1 MLSGVKE
8 WLTEGKWNE
17 KNICD
22 DIDKM
27 LEVKKGA
34 EPKDLVR
41 NLRLIDLEEDTIKKG
56 LPEVLEMAYAGMLDI
71 DNYITL
77 LGNMYW
83 ARTISYELPEKP
95 DMRKLE
101 IGVEKCLESVC
112 NSDDLD
118 TRVRKMIPPNDMHLL
133 SEDEKRIKFQNH
145 LPRINLKK

>member
-8 WLTEGKWNE
+8 WLTEGEWNE

-56 LPEVLEMAYAGMLDI
+56 LSEVLEMAYAG
-71 DNYITL
+71 Y
-77 LGNMYW
+77 
-83 ARTISYELPEKP
+83 
-95 DMRKLE
+95 
-101 IGVEKCLESVC
+101 
-112 NSDDLD
+112 
-118 TRVRKMIPPNDMHLL
+118 
-133 SEDEKRIKFQNH
+133 
-145 LPRINLKK
+145 